1 MPRMDS
7 YHPKRSADLGS
18 LDPLAP
24 EIPAC
29 PEAYDPRAVNRG
41 HTMGVRL
48 DMLCSHCGIRALI
61 PAESFDGTCPRCG
74 MLYSTLTCTRC
85 GNTWRRRGPEIPK
98 VCPRC
103 KSPYWCRERLK
114 ARRGTGQTPPRTR
127 P

>member
-7 YHPKRSADLGS
+7 YHPKRSADLGA

-48 DMLCSHCGIRALI
+48 DLSLI
-61 PAESFDGTCPRCG
+61 H
-74 MLYSTLTCTRC
+74 
-85 GNTWRRRGPEIPK
+85 I
-98 VCPRC
+98 
-103 KSPYWCRERLK
+103 
-114 ARRGTGQTPPRTR
+114 
-127 P
+127 